1 LLVKFSFDTG
11 VAPQLE
17 LTASCWMSDAMR
29 MLRSAYL
36 SRVVPDS
43 ARAQTIF
50 ALLLWSGVTVFIFG
64 ILIDLFR

>member
-1 LLVKFSFDTG
+1 
-11 VAPQLE
+11 
-17 LTASCWMSDAMR
+17 MSDAMR
-29 MLRSAYL
+29 MLRSVYL

-43 ARAQTIF
+43 ARAQTIL